1 MEKKTENFGAAD
13 MQKAMKLA
21 QTDAAKQLLAMLQA
35 QSGQQLQDAM
45 AQAAAGNLGQAKDI
59 LQQLM
64 QNDQAKQLLRK
75 LQEE

>member
-1 MEKKTENFGAAD
+1 MEKKTENFGGMD
-13 MQKAMKLA
+13 MQKAMQLA

-45 AQAAAGNLGQAKDI
+45 TQAAAGNLGQAKDI
-59 LQQLM
+59 LQQLL
-64 QNDQAKQLLRK
+64 QNDQAKQLLQQ

>member
-1 MEKKTENFGAAD
+1 MEKKTDNFGATD

-21 QTDAAKQLLAMLQA
+21 QTDAAKQLLSMLQA
-35 QSGQQLQDAM
+35 QSGPQLQEAM

-59 LQQLM
+59 LQQLI
-64 QNDQAKQLLRK
+64 QNDQARQLLQK